1 MTFGIVKHLVRCSSI
16 SVLSVLYPPAMST
29 QLGDKIR
36 ALRKEKQ
43 MTLDKLATEAGISKS
58 YLWELE
64 NRPSPKPSAEKL
76 DSLAKILGKPVSY
89 FLDEDGATPE
99 EQYEHEAFFRNY
111 KELDPADRDRV
122 RMIVESFK
130 GKRNG

>member
-1 MTFGIVKHLVRCSSI
+1 
-16 SVLSVLYPPAMST
+16 MST
-29 QLGDKIR
+29 KLGDKIR

-43 MTLDKLATEAGISKS
+43 LTLDELAAAAGISKS

-76 DSLAKILGKPVSY
+76 DALAKVLGKPVSY
-89 FLDEDGATPE
+89 FLDEGGTTPE
-99 EQYEHEAFFRNY
+99 EEYEHEAFFRNY
-111 KELDPADRDRV
+111 KELEPEDRDRV